1 MIITPSRNPPATSTN
16 IISIL
21 ILVLTKSLRI
31 IIAWMRSQ
39 LYLVNSFLTTRLE
52 KHSNYSI
59 NEINR
64 KLTILNEVTFHLD
77 TLAVL
82 LISSV
87 DLKIIILY

>member
-21 ILVLTKSLRI
+21 ISVLTKSLRI
-31 IIAWMRSQ
+31 ISVWMRSQ
-39 LYLVNSFLTTRLE
+39 LCLVNSFLTTRLE

-64 KLTILNEVTFHLD
+64 KLTILNEVPFHLD